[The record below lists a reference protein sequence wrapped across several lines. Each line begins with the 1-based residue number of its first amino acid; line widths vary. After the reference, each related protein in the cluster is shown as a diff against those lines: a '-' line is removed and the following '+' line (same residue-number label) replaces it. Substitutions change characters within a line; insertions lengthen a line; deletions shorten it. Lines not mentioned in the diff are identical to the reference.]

1 MKLIH
6 KLILT
11 ALFLLLSCAAFGQR
25 NLYVKQLSADSI
37 KARVDTLNFP
47 YNFSGP
53 FNVSTPTIAVN
64 DTLLHLWV
72 QNQGGGGA
80 VIPSNPN
87 EILQNVAGTNQGQ
100 PNLLYNAA
108 NSNLQFGTLNTV
120 TATDLNNLFLNGN
133 SNNITG
139 AGVINEN
146 IVLGFNHTLNAV
158 QASPTVT
165 ITDNVAIGSNYTF
178 ISNDA
183 AVQTSTITNCVG
195 IGGTMN
201 SFEAGVIES
210 INNAVIIG
218 GNNLS
223 FEAASNGSVL
233 IGGSTVDVPNGA
245 GNFVTAI
252 ALQNFTIPTAVSNTA
267 FLPRL
272 RIGSGLN
279 ATIPDGSNAD
289 RIIGLN
295 TTNGELQQ
303 LLANTV
309 PVATASPG
317 AGQDGQVLQWN
328 NGTTTWEYATPGGA
342 FWPLSGTGTVTAN
355 NIIESTGATT
365 ISIRNQ
371 DAANDRA
378 AITFQEFGADKNFV
392 IATQSPTDV
401 SSISTLPGSL
411 QLTVGTTAA
420 NTGGQLTIS
429 QGVNAFQFVD
439 YATVRKGI
447 QYDQV
452 YLYTNLNDQSLTQK
466 RHVDSLLT
474 VAGDEITFSQT
485 ITSAQI
491 LAGNTTPIQLVA
503 APGANAMV
511 QITSPITFYLVFG
524 TTAYATNTTADI
536 IYNGGSQLSS
546 ANAILAAAN
555 DVIDIEPV
563 SVPQTTATNV
573 LNRAV
578 EFQVNTGDPTLGDG
592 ELVINFSY
600 RIQQF

>member
-6 KLILT
+6 KIILT

-53 FNVSTPTIAVN
+53 FNVATPTIAVN

-100 PNLLYNAA
+100 PNLLYVAA
-108 NSNLQFGTLNTV
+108 NNNLQFGTLNTV

-165 ITDNVAIGSNYTF
+165 ITDNVAIGSNYSF

-183 AVQTSTITNCVG
+183 AIQTATITNCVG
-195 IGGTMN
+195 IGGTSN
-201 SFEAGVIES
+201 SFEAGTAES
-210 INNAVIIG
+210 INNAIIIG

-223 FEAASNGSVL
+223 FQAPSNGSVL
-233 IGGSTVDVPNGA
+233 IGGSTVNVPNLA
-245 GNFVTAI
+245 GNFITGI
-252 ALQNFTIPTAVSNTA
+252 ALENFTIPTAVSNTA

-289 RIIGLN
+289 RVIGLN
-295 TTNGELQQ
+295 GTNGELQQ

-355 NIIESTGATT
+355 NIIEATGATS

-378 AITFQEFGADKNFV
+378 VITLQEFGANKNLTL
-392 IATQSPTDV
+392 IAQSPTD
-401 SSISTLPGSL
+401 ISAIDIQPPSM

-420 NTGGQLTIS
+420 NTGGQITLS
-429 QGVNAFQFVD
+429 QGVNSFQYRD

-447 QYDQV
+447 QYETV

-491 LAGNTTPIQLVA
+491 LTGNTTPVQLIA
-503 APGANAMV
+503 APGANAMI
-511 QITSPITFYLVFG
+511 QITTPITFYLVFG
-524 TTAYATNTTADI
+524 TTAYATNTTADV
-536 IYNGGSQLSS
+536 IYNGGAQISS
-546 ANAILAAAN
+546 AAAILAAAN

-573 LNRAV
+573 LNRAL

>member
-6 KLILT
+6 KIILT

-100 PNLLYNAA
+100 PNLLYVAA
-108 NSNLQFGTLNTV
+108 NNNLQFGTLNTV

-133 SNNITG
+133 NNSVTG
-139 AGVINEN
+139 AGTLNEN
-146 IVLGFNHTLNAV
+146 VVIGFDNTLSAV
-158 QASPTVT
+158 EASPTVSVT
-165 ITDNVAIGSNYTF
+165 ENVVIGNQYILTATDNVANL
-178 ISNDA
+178 
-183 AVQTSTITNCVG
+183 STIQNCVG
-195 IGGTMN
+195 IGGFNN
-201 SFEAGVIES
+201 SFTSGVIET
-210 INNAVIIG
+210 IVNATIIG
-218 GNNLS
+218 GTNLS

-272 RIGSGLN
+272 RIGSGIN

-289 RIIGLN
+289 RVIGLN

-309 PVATASPG
+309 PVAAASPG

-355 NIIESTGATT
+355 NIIEATGATS

-378 AITFQEFGADKNFV
+378 AITLQEFGANKNLTL
-392 IATQSPTDV
+392 IAQSPTD
-401 SSISTLPGSL
+401 ISAIDIQPPSM

-420 NTGGQLTIS
+420 NTGGQITLS
-429 QGVNAFQFVD
+429 QGVNSFQYRD

-447 QYDQV
+447 QYETV

-491 LAGNTTPIQLVA
+491 LAGNTTPVQLIA

-524 TTAYATNTTADI
+524 TTAYATNTTADV
-536 IYNGGSQLSS
+536 IYNGGAQISS